1 MAPGAGA
8 APLDVYLVENGE
20 PAPAIL
26 HVDATG
32 TYVDLTIGEAG
43 VAPGQA
49 CALYSAPGDD
59 ARVYGG
65 GFIERSEREPYAEAS
80 LKALLQQP
88 VAA

>member
-1 MAPGAGA
+1 
-8 APLDVYLVENGE
+8 
-20 PAPAIL
+20 
-26 HVDATG
+26 
-32 TYVDLTIGEAG
+32 

-65 GFIERSEREPYAEAS
+65 GFIERSEREPMAEAS
-80 LKALLQQP
+80 LKALLASP